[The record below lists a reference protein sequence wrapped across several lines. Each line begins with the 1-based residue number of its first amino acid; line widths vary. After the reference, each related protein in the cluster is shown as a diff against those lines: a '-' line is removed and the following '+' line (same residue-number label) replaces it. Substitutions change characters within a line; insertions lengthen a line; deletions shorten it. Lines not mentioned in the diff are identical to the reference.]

1 MGSSM
6 EQLEQVD
13 HVKGLFDEVERALST
28 AWEGIPSSV
37 RASKVEAA
45 MKAARLLGY
54 MDAMEHAGVLPSTL
68 AEQLRPRLNSIVEQ
82 GAEAFEELEIERCDL
97 ESRLDR

>member
-37 RASKVEAA
+37 RASKV
-45 MKAARLLGY
+45 G
-54 MDAMEHAGVLPSTL
+54 P
-68 AEQLRPRLNSIVEQ
+68 Q
-82 GAEAFEELEIERCDL
+82 
-97 ESRLDR
+97 